1 MKHFAQEENKTGL
14 TLHSLTKGDKDLKA
28 NSLAKTYLS
37 VAYEQ
42 VHLCQYSENFGHR
55 ATSIS

>member
-42 VHLCQYSENFGHR
+42 VYLCQYSENFGHR